1 MNKLSKEKR
10 SQLILVAIIV
20 AAVIAGLWFSL
31 IRSQQE
37 TLRSLAAKKIEDSDK
52 LEQIANTIKNTKLTE
67 SQLQVVNKQLVYEER
82 NMPSGDLYLSLVNTI
97 RQFRTNYDIQITQF
111 TPNGGD
117 TTVNLLPS
125 FPYRQV
131 TVSITG
137 TAHYH
142 DLGKFVS
149 DFENQFPTSR
159 VLNLDLLPGAVTT
172 PDTKETLAFRMD
184 IVSLVA
190 SAGTRTSSNP

>member
-20 AAVIAGLWFSL
+20 AAVIAGLWFSI

-37 TLRSLAAKKIEDSDK
+37 SLRSLAAKKIEDTDK
-52 LEQIANTIKNTKLTE
+52 LDQIANTIKNTKLTE

-97 RQFRTNYDIQITQF
+97 REFRTNYNIRITQF

-117 TTVNLLPS
+117 TAVNLLPS

-159 VLNLDLLPGAVTT
+159 VLNLYLIPGPVTT
-172 PDTKETLAFRMD
+172 PETKETLAFRMD

-190 SAGTRTSSNP
+190 SARTSSNP